1 MDYSEIV
8 PRTSSEIPFVS
19 AQFRQNF
26 WRRVPKYAQAPKR
39 RVTVNHSDDASCGTC
54 CGERPWYGTLSAM
67 TESTDKI
74 PNETRHH
81 NFIDGSWV
89 SSVSGEFFEN
99 RNPANT
105 HDLIGLFQRSTR
117 EDVEVAIAA
126 ACRASAHWR
135 LVPAPRRAEVLF
147 RAAQLLAERKETLAH
162 DMTREMGKVLEET
175 RGDVQEAIDMTY
187 FMAGEGRR
195 QYGQT
200 VPSELRDKFAM
211 SVRQPL
217 GVAAV
222 ITPWNF
228 PMAIPSWK
236 IIPALVCG
244 NTVVFKPA
252 TLTPLSAVNFVR
264 ILEEAGVPAGVVN
277 LVTGGGSDVG
287 EAMLASDDVRV
298 VSFTGSTEVGRT
310 VAERAAPS
318 FKKVHLEMGGK
329 NVVMVMDDA
338 NLDLAVE
345 GCLWGG
351 FGTTGQRCTAA
362 SRIVVHHKVYRAFL
376 EQFSSRA
383 KALRVG
389 DGLDPKTEMGPSVSE
404 AQRNTVMHY
413 IEVGRKEGATLTCG
427 GHPLVSG
434 AYANGY
440 FHEPTIFADVDPS
453 MRIAQE
459 EIFGPVVSVIP
470 CGSFE
475 QAIAIANDV
484 KYGLSASIYTQ
495 DVNRAFTAMRE
506 LYTGIFYVNAPTIGA
521 EVHLPFGGTKST
533 GNGHREAG
541 TAALDVFSE
550 WKSVYI
556 DFSGRLQR
564 AQIDKDES

>member
-1 MDYSEIV
+1 
-8 PRTSSEIPFVS
+8 
-19 AQFRQNF
+19 
-26 WRRVPKYAQAPKR
+26 
-39 RVTVNHSDDASCGTC
+39 
-54 CGERPWYGTLSAM
+54 
-67 TESTDKI
+67 
-74 PNETRHH
+74 
-81 NFIDGSWV
+81 
-89 SSVSGEFFEN
+89 
-99 RNPANT
+99 
-105 HDLIGLFQRSTR
+105 
-117 EDVEVAIAA
+117 
-126 ACRASAHWR
+126 
-135 LVPAPRRAEVLF
+135 
-147 RAAQLLAERKETLAH
+147 
-162 DMTREMGKVLEET
+162 
-175 RGDVQEAIDMTY
+175 
-187 FMAGEGRR
+187 
-195 QYGQT
+195 
-200 VPSELRDKFAM
+200 
-211 SVRQPL
+211 
-217 GVAAV
+217 
-222 ITPWNF
+222 
-228 PMAIPSWK
+228 
-236 IIPALVCG
+236 
-244 NTVVFKPA
+244 
-252 TLTPLSAVNFVR
+252 
-264 ILEEAGVPAGVVN
+264 
-277 LVTGGGSDVG
+277 
-287 EAMLASDDVRV
+287 
-298 VSFTGSTEVGRT
+298 
-310 VAERAAPS
+310 
-318 FKKVHLEMGGK
+318 
-329 NVVMVMDDA
+329 MDDA

-376 EQFSSRA
+376 QQFSGRA

-564 AQIDKDES
+564 AQIDKDEP

>member
-1 MDYSEIV
+1 MTTE
-8 PRTSSEIPFVS
+8 TG
-19 AQFRQNF
+19 
-26 WRRVPKYAQAPKR
+26 KL
-39 RVTVNHSDDASCGTC
+39 VT
-54 CGERPWYGTLSAM
+54 Y
-67 TESTDKI
+67 
-74 PNETRHH
+74 H
-81 NFIDGSWV
+81 NFIDGRWMP
-89 SSVSGEFFEN
+89 SVSGNVFEN
-99 RNPANT
+99 RNPANRD
-105 HDLIGLFQRSTR
+105 DLVGLFQKSTN
-117 EDVEVAIAA
+117 EDVALAIDAA
-126 ACRASAHWR
+126 RLAYERWR
-135 LVPAPRRAEVLF
+135 LVPAPRRAELLF
-147 RAAQLLAERKETLAH
+147 RAAQLLADRKETLAR
-162 DMTREMGKVLEET
+162 DMTREMGKVLDET

-217 GVAAV
+217 GVCAIV
-222 ITPWNF
+222 TPWNF

-252 TLTPLSAVNFVR
+252 TLTPLSALNFVR
-264 ILEEAGVPAGVVN
+264 ILEEAGIPRGVVN

-287 EAMLASDDVRV
+287 NAMIVSDDVRV
-298 VSFTGSTEVGRT
+298 VSFTGSTDVGRT
-310 VAERAAPS
+310 VSEQAAPS

-329 NVVMVMDDA
+329 NVIMVMDDA
-338 NLDLAVE
+338 RLELAVE

-362 SRIVVHHKVYRAFL
+362 SRVVVHEQVYDAFL
-376 EQFSSRA
+376 ERFVART

-389 DGLDPKTEMGPSVSE
+389 DGLDPNSQMGPLVSE
-404 AQRNTVMHY
+404 SQRETVIKY
-413 IEVGRKEGATLTCG
+413 VEIGRQEGATLACG
-427 GHPLVSG
+427 GHALSGG
-434 AYANGY
+434 AYARGY
-440 FHEPTIFADVDPS
+440 FHEPTVFADVAPS

-470 CGSFE
+470 CRSFE
-475 QAIAIANDV
+475 EAVAIGNNV
-484 KYGLSASIYTQ
+484 PYGLSASIYTQ
-495 DVNRAFTAMRE
+495 DINRAFAAMRDMD
-506 LYTGIFYVNAPTIGA
+506 TGIFYVNAPTIGA
-521 EVHLPFGGTKST
+521 EVHLPFGGTKAT

-550 WKSVYI
+550 WKSIYV

-564 AQIDKDES
+564 AQIDTADL